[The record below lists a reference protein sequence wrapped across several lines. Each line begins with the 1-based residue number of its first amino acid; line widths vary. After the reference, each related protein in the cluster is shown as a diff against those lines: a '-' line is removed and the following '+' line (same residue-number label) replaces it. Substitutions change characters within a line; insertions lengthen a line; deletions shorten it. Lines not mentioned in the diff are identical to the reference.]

1 MPAPTQS
8 VSELHFIARPEE
20 KLKLF
25 FVRAEEGSNTAM
37 ASVGFKAVK
46 LVEEGQD
53 WEAWNKGGLYGV
65 AELEIPADAIVGM
78 FFLPHFAFFSILVPK
93 DYNND

>member
-1 MPAPTQS
+1 
-8 VSELHFIARPEE
+8 
-20 KLKLF
+20 
-25 FVRAEEGSNTAM
+25 M

-78 FFLPHFAFFSILVPK
+78 FFLPHFAFLFLSCSQRLQTMIET
-93 DYNND
+93 